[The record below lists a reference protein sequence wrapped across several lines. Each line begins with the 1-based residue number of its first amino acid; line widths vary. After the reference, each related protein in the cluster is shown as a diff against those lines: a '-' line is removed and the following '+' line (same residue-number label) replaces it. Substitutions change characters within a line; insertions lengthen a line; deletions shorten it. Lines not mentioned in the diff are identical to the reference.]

1 MNTNL
6 PKEGV
11 MVALCLPCDKE
22 GKLMK
27 GALRAHLAWLRSK
40 GIHGVLALG
49 STGEFPLMSLS
60 ERKEAL
66 DAVAELADPLPVI
79 ANISDINPSVVEE
92 LGRHAKRLGLPGV
105 AVMPPSFY
113 PVSPDDQLSF
123 FERVAA
129 AADLPVML
137 YNFPELAGNRIA
149 PETVAA
155 FADRAPMFGIKQSGG
170 EFEYHRELV
179 RIGEAKGFSVFSG
192 ADTRLPEVFEIGAK
206 GCIGGLVNFIPE
218 YMVSIYDI
226 CRKGATGD
234 VGLLA
239 SRMRTIGSYID
250 RMNFPVN
257 VGIGLKAR
265 GLEAGFSRT
274 NVSDSERQRFN
285 EIAAEL
291 AALFEQW
298 GLEPAAHSSAATV
311 S

>member
-1 MNTNL
+1 
-6 PKEGV
+6 
-11 MVALCLPCDKE
+11 MVALCLPCEKD

-27 GALRAHLAWLRSK
+27 DALRGHLAWLREK
-40 GIHGVLALG
+40 GIHGALALG
-49 STGEFPLMSLS
+49 STGEFPLMSLA

-66 DAVAELADPLPVI
+66 DTVADLAESLPVI

-92 LGRHAKRLGLPGV
+92 LGRHAKRIGLPGV

-113 PVSPDDQLSF
+113 PVSSDEQLSF

-137 YNFPELAGNRIA
+137 YNFPELTGNRIA

-155 FADRAPMFGIKQSGG
+155 FADRAPMFGIKQSGR

-179 RIGEAKGFSVFSG
+179 RIGNDKGFSVFSG
-192 ADTRLPEVFEIGAK
+192 ADTRLPEVFAIGAK
-206 GCIGGLVNFIPE
+206 GCIGGLVNFVPE
-218 YMVSIYDI
+218 YMVAIYDI

-234 VGLLA
+234 VELLA
-239 SRMRTIGSYID
+239 SRMRTIGSLID

-265 GLEAGFSRT
+265 GLEPGASRT
-274 NVSDSERQRFN
+274 NVSESSRRRFN
-285 EIAAEL
+285 ECASEL
-291 AALFEQW
+291 AALFSEW
-298 GLEPAAHSSAATV
+298 GLEPARSNAASSLG
-311 S
+311 